1 MANGKVCD
9 ACANG
14 PGHQDIGTTGLRAAR
29 TSDASAAT
37 TTTACK

>member
-14 PGHQDIGTTGLRAAR
+14 TGCDGRTPGHLAGR